1 MKYAS
6 KVIFSGLA
14 VMALSACAGQELGK
28 ARGIDPTG
36 SMFDKALYSGYL
48 SLSEGEYKEGDYQD
62 SDAFAMRAMTA
73 GGGKVVL
80 PEEISAR
87 PLPAGMVDALTDA
100 RSRLA
105 SAFQKGAIEK
115 APNEAA
121 TAQVMFDCWMQE
133 QEENF
138 QPEDIAAC
146 RADFLGAMGKI
157 DDALKPMAMA
167 AKPVPKPAPMPAPKP
182 KTMAKI
188 PGSFV
193 VMFDF
198 NSAKLDSAAQ
208 AVINVASGEAGAFKP
223 TRIVIRGHTDRAGND
238 AYNEKLSQRRAEAV
252 AKALAAAGTKAK
264 AIAVSH
270 HGETQPEVSTGD
282 GKREAANRRVEIG
295 FQR

>member
-1 MKYAS
+1 MKYPS
-6 KVIFSGLA
+6 KVIFSALA

-28 ARGIDPTG
+28 ARGIDATG
-36 SMFDKALYSGYL
+36 SAFDKALYSGYL
-48 SLSEGEYKEGDYQD
+48 SLSEGEYKEGDYTD
-62 SDAFAMRAMTA
+62 SDAFAKRAMTA
-73 GGGKVVL
+73 AGGKVVL
-80 PEEISAR
+80 PEEVSAR
-87 PLPAGMVDALTDA
+87 PLPSGSVGALTDA
-100 RSRLA
+100 RARLA

-115 APNEAA
+115 MPNEAA

-146 RADFLGAMGKI
+146 RADLLGALGKI
-157 DDALKPMAMA
+157 EDALRPKKMA
-167 AKPVPKPAPMPAPKP
+167 AKPAPMPAPKP
-182 KTMAKI
+182 KPAPKKMAKI
-188 PGSFV
+188 PGPFV

-208 AVINVASGEAGAFKP
+208 AVINVVSGEASAFKP

-264 AIAVSH
+264 SVAVSH
-270 HGETQPEVSTGD
+270 HGETQPEVSSGD

>member
-28 ARGIDPTG
+28 ARGLDPTG

-80 PEEISAR
+80 PEEVSAR
-87 PLPAGMVDALTDA
+87 PLPAGSVDALTDA
-100 RSRLA
+100 RARLA

-146 RADFLGAMGKI
+146 RADFLGAMGKL
-157 DDALKPMAMA
+157 DDALKPKAMA
-167 AKPVPKPAPMPAPKP
+167 AKPAPMPAPKP
-182 KTMAKI
+182 APKMMAKI
-188 PGSFV
+188 PGPFV

-198 NSAKLDSAAQ
+198 NSTKLDSAAQ
-208 AVINVASGEAGAFKP
+208 AVINVVSGEAGAFKP

-238 AYNEKLSQRRAEAV
+238 AYNEKLSKRRAEAV
-252 AKALAAAGTKAK
+252 AKALAAAGTKVK
-264 AIAVSH
+264 VVAVSH
-270 HGETQPEVSTGD
+270 YGETLPEVSTGD